1 MVSTAELQ
9 QVMRE
14 MTSSIVQAIGESHSS
29 INENLRLANNVQD
42 KVKRTRNIQLRQRC
56 SRPRSQVSQGNASS
70 SDSSESEEDLGL
82 SRGCTNTHI
91 QEKGLSVLFVCFVNS
106 YGHCGTVSSPN
117 HTFSWAGLNKR
128 LTSNSCTYFRL

>member
-1 MVSTAELQ
+1 MVSTAELK

-14 MTSSIVQAIGESHSS
+14 MTSYIVQAIGESHSS

-42 KVKRTRNIQLRQRC
+42 KVKRTRNIQPRQKC
-56 SRPRSQVSQGNASS
+56 SRSRSQVSQGNASS

-91 QEKGLSVLFVCFVNS
+91 QEKGLFVLFVCFIALRPKSTAMVI
-106 YGHCGTVSSPN
+106 
-117 HTFSWAGLNKR
+117 AGRSVHLST
-128 LTSNSCTYFRL
+128 LFPGQA